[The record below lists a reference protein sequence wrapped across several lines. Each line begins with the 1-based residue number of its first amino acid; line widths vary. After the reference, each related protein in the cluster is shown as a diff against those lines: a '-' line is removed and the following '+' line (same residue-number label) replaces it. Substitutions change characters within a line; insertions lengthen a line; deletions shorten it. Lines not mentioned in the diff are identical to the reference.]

1 MASPR
6 AEPASRHSAR
16 ISCRRIIRGA
26 QRRHLL
32 LRVSRRPRRADSLNK
47 HVSNRVHSVITF
59 EESAGDN
66 RRWSGAIWLIMALL
80 DDDSG
85 SWRVGVLFSQSG
97 VTSTI
102 ERTQLNAT
110 LLAIEEINASGGVLG
125 RPIEPVMYDPA
136 SDPKKFRAFAERLFQ
151 VDRIRLLFGCYMS
164 STRKAVLPVVEA
176 HRGLLFYP
184 TLYEGF
190 EYSRHCIYTGAAPN
204 QNSLQLAKFLLSA
217 FGNRFLFVGSNYVY
231 PYESNRVMGDFVAQ
245 GKGKVL
251 DEIYVP
257 LYPGPKDFDKV
268 IARIKKTS
276 PDVIF
281 STVVGTGTSTLYR
294 AYRAAGFDPARMPI
308 ASLTTNEAEVAE
320 MGAEA
325 AEGHITAA
333 PFFETL
339 SSSAARRF
347 VTSFKEKYG
356 PDAPVTAGAEA
367 SYFQLHLAMRAVAKC
382 GSDDP
387 EQVLVNLRDAEFDA
401 PQGRVRIDPENN
413 HTYLWPRIAR
423 LDRNGRFQTVW
434 NPGVRVKPDPYCVV
448 QSLDDWS
455 VDDLQLL
462 HP

>member
-1 MASPR
+1 MAD
-6 AEPASRHSAR
+6 
-16 ISCRRIIRGA
+16 I
-26 QRRHLL
+26 
-32 LRVSRRPRRADSLNK
+32 RADRASLSLAQSRVFRAVAQAAPCGRLAADSANK
-47 HVSNRVHSVITF
+47 HISNPINSVIRSAA
-59 EESAGDN
+59 SAGGN
-66 RRWSGAIWLIMALL
+66 RRGWEVIWIVMALIENN
-80 DDDSG
+80 SG
-85 SWRVGVLFSQSG
+85 NWRVGVLFSQTG
-97 VTSTI
+97 VTAAV

-110 LLAIEEINASGGVLG
+110 LLAIEEINANGGVLG

-151 VDRIRLLFGCYMS
+151 VDRIRLLFACYMS

-190 EYSRHCIYTGAAPN
+190 EYSRHCIYAGAAPN

-217 FGNRFLFVGSNYVY
+217 YGNRFLFVGSNYIY

-251 DEIYVP
+251 DEIYIP
-257 LYPGPKDFDKV
+257 LYPEPKDFDKV

-281 STVVGTGTSTLYR
+281 STVVGSGTATLYS
-294 AYRAAGFDPARMPI
+294 AYRTAGFDPARMPI
-308 ASLTTNEAEVAE
+308 ASLTTSEAEVVE
-320 MGAEA
+320 MGSEA

-339 SSSAARRF
+339 SSPAARRF
-347 VTSFKEKYG
+347 VSSFKERYG
-356 PDAPVTAGAEA
+356 ADAPVTAGAEA
-367 SYFQLHLAMRAVAKC
+367 SYFQLHLALRAVAKC
-382 GSDDP
+382 GTDDP
-387 EQVLVNLRDAEFDA
+387 EQVLANLRDREFDA

-423 LDRNGRFQTVW
+423 LDRQGRFQTVW

-455 VDDLQLL
+455 IDDLQPL

>member
-1 MASPR
+1 L
-6 AEPASRHSAR
+6 
-16 ISCRRIIRGA
+16 RGPN
-26 QRRHLL
+26 
-32 LRVSRRPRRADSLNK
+32 SFNK
-47 HVSNRVHSVITF
+47 HVSNRIQSVITF
-59 EESAGDN
+59 EESIGGN
-66 RRWSGAIWLIMALL
+66 RRSSGAIWLIMALL
-80 DDDSG
+80 EENTG
-85 SWRVGVLFSQSG
+85 SWRVGVLFSQTG

-110 LLAIEEINASGGVLG
+110 LLAIEEINANGGVLG
-125 RPIEPVMYDPA
+125 RPVEPVMYDPA
-136 SDPKKFRAFAERLFQ
+136 SDHKKFRAFAERLFQ

-217 FGNRFLFVGSNYVY
+217 YGNRFLFVGSNYVY

-257 LYPGPKDFDKV
+257 LHPADKDFDKV

-294 AYRAAGFDPARMPI
+294 AYRTAGFDPTRMPI

-339 SSSAARRF
+339 SSPAARRF

-356 PDAPVTAGAEA
+356 PDAPVTASAEA
-367 SYFQLHLAMRAVAKC
+367 SYFQLHIAMRAVAKC

-387 EQVLVNLRDAEFDA
+387 EQVLTNLRDAEFDA